1 MYYLYQTQNTVNGK
15 IYIGIH
21 QSSDIENDSYLG
33 SGKHLERAINKYGIN
48 KFQRRI
54 LQEFEDKEQAYKRQ
68 QEIVDEEFI
77 NREDT
82 YNMKVGGIGGFSDK
96 LYWLGKHHSEET
108 KQKCSLINKGKTFS
122 QETRKK
128 LSQAKKGKPTW
139 NKGISCSD
147 QTKQKIS
154 IGRRG
159 KCVGENNPFY
169 GKTFS
174 QQVLTKLKKPK
185 SKQHIEKVKKARS
198 KSYTNHSNQ
207 TKQKISK
214 SLREYYS
221 KQKTVETV

>member
-1 MYYLYQTQNTVNGK
+1 M
-15 IYIGIH
+15 
-21 QSSDIENDSYLG
+21 G
-33 SGKHLERAINKYGIN
+33 SGRALENAIKKHGIKN
-48 KFQRRI
+48 FKRCI
-54 LQEFEDKEQAYKRQ
+54 LQSFKEKDQAYKRER
-68 QEIVDEEFI
+68 EIVNEEFVK
-77 NREDT
+77 RADT

-108 KQKCSLINKGKTFS
+108 KQKLSLINKGKTFS

-185 SKQHIEKVKKARS
+185 SKQHIEKVKKQGLNLIQIIRIRRNRKFLNPLENTTAN
-198 KSYTNHSNQ
+198 KKLW
-207 TKQKISK
+207 KQFNP
-214 SLREYYS
+214 
-221 KQKTVETV
+221 